1 MRNYGST
8 LGSRVRS
15 SKDNRVERHQTNN
28 VHVIKGLFISVFA
41 VLFFW
46 IAFGGQT
53 STHFKNRV
61 GTLAFDTETYTV
73 YVTNLY
79 GSIDGSASLYPWSA
93 IAEPHKTTTLSL
105 ETTATTATIDDSMY
119 DWIITHSSL
128 DNPVAYEFLDEN
140 RTKIT
145 AIFIHAGTTY
155 DVDVTRNGEIVHQT
169 KVQCK
174 YVRREIRSMVD
185 DERERFLAATEV
197 VHRLSMEEGQAK
209 YGSKFVNYE
218 YFTVKHLASMSIDGC
233 SPYHNHDVFLTAHEA
248 FVLEFDQALQS
259 IDPSVTVPYWDYT
272 IDSETYGVDWW
283 GKSPIFQH
291 DWFGPLNT
299 SHDTGNVL
307 EGAYFAGVP
316 NAYGFQFPERN
327 SYGVVTDKM
336 NNNPS
341 MYVTRSNEI
350 CGLTTRAKLPDC
362 ANLKG
367 VLQSEDLT
375 SFRLTIEGQFHAT
388 IHMAIGGTTD
398 CKFSLRTAVKKWP
411 HLTGFFEGFALLLNT
426 LYRTFMQEHV
436 ITDPKFSKED
446 YTGKVNHKMP
456 SHATVTQRNQ
466 SISPLMVCPDYCSL
480 DTPFS
485 ECACSCPSLDNK
497 LASGEL
503 HKYLAYKHLDRSG
516 VFGMLNSE
524 VSTNKHLAQDA
535 NGTYRFVNMTE
546 DENSELLVFLL
557 MAICH
562 PGKMGQYGT
571 PLAATNDPLFWPT
584 HSSWGRLWAYV
595 RLSPDFNTFNN
606 SWQNE
611 SPNCQ
616 GMYELHDT
624 LPFKNFLP
632 GEDGDKFYSNKELID
647 LFDPK
652 NPKLPYMYSGFQW
665 SHCANISDALHPLFT
680 VGP

>member
-1 MRNYGST
+1 MKNYGSLESVT
-8 LGSRVRS
+8 RS
-15 SKDNRVERHQTNN
+15 QAATDDGRYWTDHFFCIEVSFVSA
-28 VHVIKGLFISVFA
+28 LL
-41 VLFFW
+41 VLFLLVTFE
-46 IAFGGQT
+46 GQIPT
-53 STHFKNRV
+53 QFRHHDEILDSETYVLTATNSY
-61 GTLAFDTETYTV
+61 GTLD
-73 YVTNLY
+73 
-79 GSIDGSASLYPWSA
+79 SSAKLYPWDT
-93 IAEPHKTTTLSL
+93 IAEPHRITTLSL
-105 ETTATTATIDDSMY
+105 EVTKKKDDSIY
-119 DWIITHSSL
+119 DWSIMHSTL
-128 DNPVAYEFLDEN
+128 ED
-140 RTKIT
+140 KIQYDLVNGNST
-145 AIFIHAGTTY
+145 VIAAVFTRAGTTY
-155 DVDVTRNGEIVHQT
+155 DVVIAKKGETVFRTRIH
-169 KVQCK
+169 CK
-174 YVRREIRSMVD
+174 YVRREIRELI
-185 DERERFLAATEV
+185 DEDRNRFLAATEII
-197 VHRLSMEEGQAK
+197 HRLSMEKGQAK

-233 SPYHNHDVFLTAHEA
+233 SPFHNHDVFLTAHEA

-272 IDSETYGVDWW
+272 IDSEAYGVHWW
-283 GKSPIFQH
+283 EQSPMFKS

-299 SHDTGNVL
+299 SHDTGNIL
-307 EGAYFAGVP
+307 EGDWFAGIP
-316 NAYGFQFPERN
+316 NAYGRYYPERN
-327 SYGVVTDKM
+327 SYGVVTDKV

-341 MYVTRSNEI
+341 TLVTRSNEI

-398 CKFSLRTAVKKWP
+398 CKFSIQTAVNKWP
-411 HLTGFFEGFALLLNT
+411 HLTGFFEGFGLLMNT
-426 LYRTFMQEHV
+426 LYRTFLQEHV
-436 ITDPKFSKED
+436 VTDPQYSKEEH
-446 YTGKVNHKMP
+446 TGRVNHKMP
-456 SHATVTQRNQ
+456 HDATVTPRNA

-485 ECACSCPSLDNK
+485 ECSCSCPSIDSK
-497 LASGEL
+497 VASGEL
-503 HKYLAYKHLDRSG
+503 HKYLAYKHLDSAG

-524 VSTNKHLAQDA
+524 VSTNKHLAQDV

-546 DENSELLVFLL
+546 EDNAELLVFLL
-557 MAICH
+557 MTICH

-584 HSSWGRLWAYV
+584 HSSWGRLWAFV
-595 RLSPDFNTFNN
+595 RLSPEFDTFNS
-606 SWQNE
+606 SWTNE
-611 SPNCQ
+611 APNCQ

-632 GEDGDKFYSNKELID
+632 GEDGDKFYSNKELMD

-652 NPKLPYMYSGFQW
+652 NPALPYMYSGFQW
-665 SHCANISDALHPLFT
+665 AHCTNISDSLHPLFT